1 MRVAV
6 GFTGTSRSQ
15 RRPLSQRGPIF
26 TLTMAAGLVLTT
38 GLLGSQQSSVPGPPK
53 AAPVERLGRN
63 LVRVG
68 NVQAD
73 MSKREVTVNGTI
85 NEVTVL
91 EFLANTPQGLKA
103 YESAVTLDTNA
114 TNLNVALILIGL
126 EAPSLTVDEIN
137 PEKPLRGDP
146 VEIRIELKEG
156 TNVRRLR
163 AEDIVFNKITK
174 QTLTPGPW
182 IYTGSAFNRDYNTYA
197 AELDGV
203 LIGLWRVASPIVES
217 PRPKPPGSYSDNIL
231 NPALKLKPGT
241 PVTVIVKALP
251 RK

>member
-1 MRVAV
+1 VVALIAGV
-6 GFTGTSRSQ
+6 V
-15 RRPLSQRGPIF
+15 LS
-26 TLTMAAGLVLTT
+26 AGVLGAEQPATP
-38 GLLGSQQSSVPGPPK
+38 PGPPK
-53 AAPVERLGRN
+53 AAPVERLGPN

-103 YESAVTLDTNA
+103 YESAFTLDTNA
-114 TNLNVALILIGL
+114 INFNVALILIGL
-126 EAPSLTVDEIN
+126 EAPSQSVNDVDYAR
-137 PEKPLRGDP
+137 PLRGDP
-146 VEIRIELKEG
+146 VEITVDVKEG
-156 TNVRRLR
+156 ANVRRLR
-163 AEDIVFNKITK
+163 AEDIVFNKITR
-174 QTLTPGPW
+174 QTLPPGPW

-197 AELDGV
+197 AELDGI
-203 LIGLWRVASPIVES
+203 LIGLWRVALPIIES
-217 PRPKPPGSYSDNIL
+217 PRPKPPGTYTDNIL

-241 PVTVIVKALP
+241 PVTVVVRALP